1 MSVTILTKMDNPKV
15 DYFDFGLLFGL
26 KMDKSYLYI
35 LFHLMCLISIGKKI
49 NLSQNEISYDLRT
62 SLMR

>member
-15 DYFDFGLLFGL
+15 DYFDLGLLFGL

-35 LFHLMCLISIGKKI
+35 LFHLMCLKSIGKKSK
-49 NLSQNEISYDLRT
+49 SQPK
-62 SLMR
+62 